1 MRRGLAHAML
11 ALLLALGSG
20 SLSAKENSDPEH
32 DTLDRY
38 QTAVKNLAAHAK
50 AQLDQI
56 DAETKKL
63 GDRYATEI
71 VGKPFYDESGVAY
84 GGANTVCRQKHVLI
98 AGVDSDDALL
108 RSQTTRVSPT
118 PLARGDF
125 DRWLAQNYTK
135 QIAFARRFVDDTAKS
150 FADRIDEKR
159 HELDA
164 AAEKATSMRLGG
176 EWRRQQYAS
185 IMRGLGPDDAMAAI
199 YRAVIQ
205 ELFGLI
211 WLGESEIGGVTCL
224 VQSEL
229 SEAEFAMEKK
239 VADLSAQYTKL
250 RRADRHQD
258 ADAAFE
264 SFRAANR
271 SCAQGELHARDD
283 AANRLR
289 ALRDRFFD
297 ERESWRKR
305 MLAWR
310 DEAIAAGPYATTEDV
325 AISRVYD
332 TPAAL
337 SAENIAAFRYGTVVP
352 DYDAVVPGS
361 YASKPTDVGRFP
373 AILSRPR
380 LPQNVAIDDS
390 CLYAPKDADKDL
402 ADAKTVKYP
411 DLETSGPFVL
421 TIDSTGPRSSDEI
434 LPGAEES
441 AGP

>member
-1 MRRGLAHAML
+1 MLRGLAAPIVV
-11 ALLLALGSG
+11 LLLALGSS
-20 SLSAKENSDPEH
+20 SLSAKESSDPER

-38 QTAVKNLAAHAK
+38 QTVVKNLAAHAK
-50 AQLDQI
+50 AQLDQA

-63 GDRYATEI
+63 GDRFATEV
-71 VGKPFYDESGVAY
+71 VGKPLYDESGLGY
-84 GGANTVCRQKHVLI
+84 GGGNTVCRQKHVLI
-98 AGVDSDDALL
+98 AGAADDDAIL
-108 RSQTTRVSPT
+108 RAQTTPVAAT
-118 PLARGDF
+118 PLPRADF

-135 QIAFARRFVDDTAKS
+135 QVTFARRFVDDTAKS
-150 FADRIDEKR
+150 FAHRIDEKR
-159 HELDA
+159 RELDA
-164 AAEKATSMRLGG
+164 AAEKANSMHLGS
-176 EWRRQQYAS
+176 EWQRQQYSS
-185 IMRGLGPDDAMAAI
+185 IMRDLGPDDALGAI
-199 YRAVIQ
+199 YHAVIQ

-211 WLGESEIGGVTCL
+211 WLGESEVGGVTCL
-224 VQSEL
+224 IQSEF
-229 SEAEFAMEKK
+229 SQPEFTTEKK
-239 VADLSAQYTKL
+239 VAELLSQYTKL
-250 RRADRHQD
+250 SRADRHQE

-271 SCAQGELHARDD
+271 SCAQGELRARDD
-283 AANRLR
+283 AATRLR

-310 DEAIAAGPYATTEDV
+310 DEAIAAGPYAATEDV

-332 TPAAL
+332 SPAAL
-337 SAENIAAFRYGTVVP
+337 GGENIVAFRYGTIVP

-361 YASKPTDVGRFP
+361 YAAKPLDAARSP
-373 AILSRPR
+373 AVLSRPR

-402 ADAKTVKYP
+402 ADAKSVKYP

-421 TIDSTGPRSSDEI
+421 TIDSAGPRSRDEI
-434 LPGAEES
+434 LPGAEEN

>member
-1 MRRGLAHAML
+1 MLRGLAAPIVV
-11 ALLLALGSG
+11 LLLALGSG

-38 QTAVKNLAAHAK
+38 QTVVKNLAAHAK
-50 AQLDQI
+50 AQLDQV

-63 GDRYATEI
+63 GDRFATEI
-71 VGKPFYDESGVAY
+71 VGKPLYDESGIGY
-84 GGANTVCRQKHVLI
+84 GGGNTVCRQKHVLI

-108 RSQTTRVSPT
+108 HAQTTPVTAT

-164 AAEKATSMRLGG
+164 AAEKASSMHLGG
-176 EWRRQQYAS
+176 EWQRQQYAS
-185 IMRGLGPDDAMAAI
+185 IMRGLGPDDAMGAM
-199 YRAVIQ
+199 YHAVIQ

-224 VQSEL
+224 IQSEF
-229 SEAEFAMEKK
+229 SQPEFATEKK
-239 VADLSAQYTKL
+239 VAELLSQYTKL
-250 RRADRHQD
+250 YRADRHQE

-271 SCAQGELHARDD
+271 SCAQSELRARDD

-289 ALRDRFFD
+289 GLRDRFFD

-337 SAENIAAFRYGTVVP
+337 GAENVAAFRYGSVVP

-361 YASKPTDVGRFP
+361 YASKPPDAARFP

-402 ADAKTVKYP
+402 ADARAVKYP
-411 DLETSGPFVL
+411 DLETNGPFVL

-434 LPGAEES
+434 LPGAEED